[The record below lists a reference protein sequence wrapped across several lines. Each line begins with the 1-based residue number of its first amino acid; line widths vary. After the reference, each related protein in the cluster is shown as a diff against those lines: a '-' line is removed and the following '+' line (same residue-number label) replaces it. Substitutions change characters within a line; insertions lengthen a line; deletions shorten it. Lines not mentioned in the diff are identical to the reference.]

1 MDFRFCGVWLQEIW
15 TSFYCLLV
23 CDFQRN
29 VKSFLLSSTSIKNK
43 ITVTRISI
51 KTFYLDCFL
60 KHFCNL
66 LLKKSFSIS
75 MVAALFFVCSKFFQ
89 LGREKG
95 SGLQANLFLCL
106 MNIIELLLHH
116 IILKIPCQFYHCLCS
131 FTFAL
136 FCMII
141 MIQILSAALP
151 FLQLHIQCGVKI
163 KKVHKFS
170 LLYSERYTTVI
181 FCP

>member
-1 MDFRFCGVWLQEIW
+1 MEFRFCGVWLQEIW
-15 TSFYCLLV
+15 TSFYWLLV
-23 CDFQRN
+23 CNFQRN

-66 LLKKSFSIS
+66 LFKKKFQY
-75 MVAALFFVCSKFFQ
+75 LYGCCTVCSKFFQ
-89 LGREKG
+89 LGREKV

-131 FTFAL
+131 FIFAL